1 MLDFWGVLI
10 QLASCLSIFDLG
22 GGNSNSFGMFILIL
36 GEDSHFDE
44 HVFQMGWN
52 HQLVIHVWT
61 KVIWRWL
68 QSSWTPQNRP
78 TNRKYDHYCHPKV
91 IPLSMCFSWEHVPL
105 RKKKK
110 NTHILHWIYWASQ
123 QTIWRFG
130 DCHPNHRWMSF
141 IFTCSKHR
149 RHASVTWL

>member
-22 GGNSNSFGMFILIL
+22 GGNSNIFGMFILIL

-44 HVFQMGWN
+44 HIFQTGWN
-52 HQLVIHVWT
+52 HQLVIHFWT

-105 RKKKK
+105 RK
-110 NTHILHWIYWASQ
+110 NTHTHTHPSLDLLSLTANNLEVWRLPSQPQMDVIHIYLFKA
-123 QTIWRFG
+123 
-130 DCHPNHRWMSF
+130 
-141 IFTCSKHR
+141 
-149 RHASVTWL
+149 